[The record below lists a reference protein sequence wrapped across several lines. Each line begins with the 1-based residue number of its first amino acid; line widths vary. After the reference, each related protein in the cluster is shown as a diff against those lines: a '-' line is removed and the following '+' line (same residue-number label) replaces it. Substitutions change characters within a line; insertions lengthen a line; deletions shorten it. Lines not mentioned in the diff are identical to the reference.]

1 MNRRHFLSLSTAAA
15 FLPACGKGPK
25 NPHAALRLGHF
36 PNITHIQGLVAHQLS
51 RLGKGWFEPRIGVP
65 VEWFTFNA
73 GPAATE
79 AILGGGLDAAY
90 LGPSPI
96 LNAYARSKGTNL
108 RILAGAATGGSS
120 IVVRRGVSIA
130 SAADF
135 RGRKIATPQLG
146 NTQDVQLRA
155 LLTEAGLKITQ
166 AGGDATILPTQN
178 ADLLAMFQ
186 QGSLDAAWAP
196 EPYASILELEAG
208 ATNWLKDTATNVT
221 LLASSADLLKDRP
234 ELAAKLAA
242 AHRELTDWILANPEE
257 ARRLMVA
264 ELTALTTREP
274 KAAVLDLAIPRVVLS
289 NEVSRQSL
297 ETMVAQAKAAGF
309 LREFPPIEA
318 LLPSLP
324 PSTP

>member
-1 MNRRHFLSLSTAAA
+1 MNRRNFLSLSTAAA
-15 FLPACGKGPK
+15 LLPACGKARK

-73 GPAATE
+73 GPSATE

-96 LNAYARSKGTNL
+96 LNAYARSKGTDL

-120 IVVRRGVSIA
+120 IVLRRGVTIA
-130 SAADF
+130 AAADF

-221 LLASSADLLKDRP
+221 LLASSANLLKDRP
-234 ELAAKLAA
+234 ELAARLAA
-242 AHRELTDWILANPEE
+242 AHRELTEWILANPEE

-274 KAAVLDLAIPRVVLS
+274 KAAVLDLAIPRVILS

-309 LREFPPIEA
+309 LREFPPIEP

-324 PSTP
+324 PATP

>member
-1 MNRRHFLSLSTAAA
+1 MNRRNFLSLSTAAA
-15 FLPACGKGPK
+15 LLPACGKARK

-51 RLGKGWFEPRIGVP
+51 RLGQGWFEPRIGVP

-73 GPAATE
+73 GPSATE
-79 AILGGGLDAAY
+79 AMLGGGLDAAY

-120 IVVRRGVSIA
+120 IVLRRGVTIA
-130 SAADF
+130 AAADF

-221 LLASSADLLKDRP
+221 LLASSANLLKDRP
-234 ELAAKLAA
+234 ELAARLAA

-274 KAAVLDLAIPRVVLS
+274 KAAVLDLAIPRVILS

-309 LREFPPIEA
+309 LREFPPIEP

-324 PSTP
+324 PANP

>member
-1 MNRRHFLSLSTAAA
+1 MNRRRFLSLSTAAV
-15 FLPACGKGPK
+15 FLPSCGKDRK

-73 GPAATE
+73 GPSATE

-120 IVVRRGVSIA
+120 IVLRRGLTIA
-130 SAADF
+130 AAADL

-221 LLASSADLLKDRP
+221 LLASSAELLKDRP
-234 ELAAKLAA
+234 ELASRLAA
-242 AHRELTDWILANPEE
+242 AHRELTDWILANPDE

-274 KAAVLDLAIPRVVLS
+274 KAAVLDLAIPRVILS

-309 LREFPPIEA
+309 LREFPPIEP

-324 PSTP
+324 PATP

>member
-1 MNRRHFLSLSTAAA
+1 MNRRNFLFLSSAAA
-15 FLPACGKGPK
+15 ILPACGNRRR

-51 RLGKGWFEPRIGVP
+51 RIGKGWFEPRIGVP

-73 GPAATE
+73 GPSATE

-120 IVVRRGVSIA
+120 IVLRRGVAIA
-130 SAADF
+130 AAADF

-221 LLASSADLLKDRP
+221 LLASSANLLQDRP
-234 ELAAKLAA
+234 ELASRLAA

-274 KAAVLDLAIPRVVLS
+274 KAAVLDLAIPRVILS

-324 PSTP
+324 PATP

>member
-1 MNRRHFLSLSTAAA
+1 MNRRNFLSLSTAAA
-15 FLPACGKGPK
+15 LLPACGKARK
-25 NPHAALRLGHF
+25 SPHAALRLGHF

-73 GPAATE
+73 GPSATE
-79 AILGGGLDAAY
+79 AMLGGGLDAAY

-120 IVVRRGVSIA
+120 IVLRRGVTIA
-130 SAADF
+130 AAADF

-221 LLASSADLLKDRP
+221 LLASSANLLKDRP
-234 ELAAKLAA
+234 ELAARLAA

-274 KAAVLDLAIPRVVLS
+274 KAAVLDLAIPRVILS

-309 LREFPPIEA
+309 LREFPPIEP

-324 PSTP
+324 PANP

>member
-1 MNRRHFLSLSTAAA
+1 MNRRNFLSLSTAAA
-15 FLPACGKGPK
+15 LLPACGKARK

-73 GPAATE
+73 GPSATE
-79 AILGGGLDAAY
+79 AMLGGGLDAAY

-120 IVVRRGVSIA
+120 IVLRRGVTIA
-130 SAADF
+130 AAADF

-221 LLASSADLLKDRP
+221 LLASSANLLKDRP
-234 ELAAKLAA
+234 ELAARLAA

-274 KAAVLDLAIPRVVLS
+274 KAAVLDLAIPRVILS

-309 LREFPPIEA
+309 LREFPPIEP

-324 PSTP
+324 PANP

>member
-1 MNRRHFLSLSTAAA
+1 MNRRNFLSLSTAAA
-15 FLPACGKGPK
+15 LLPACGKGGK
-25 NPHAALRLGHF
+25 NPQAALRLGHF

-73 GPAATE
+73 GPSATE

-96 LNAYARSKGTNL
+96 LNAYARSKGRGIT
-108 RILAGAATGGSS
+108 IAA
-120 IVVRRGVSIA
+120 
-130 SAADF
+130 AADF

-221 LLASSADLLKDRP
+221 LLASSASLLRDRP
-234 ELAAKLAA
+234 ELAARLAA
-242 AHRELTDWILANPEE
+242 AHHELTDWILANPEE

-274 KAAVLDLAIPRVVLS
+274 KAAVLDLAIPRVILS

-309 LREFPPIEA
+309 LREFPPIEP

-324 PSTP
+324 PATP